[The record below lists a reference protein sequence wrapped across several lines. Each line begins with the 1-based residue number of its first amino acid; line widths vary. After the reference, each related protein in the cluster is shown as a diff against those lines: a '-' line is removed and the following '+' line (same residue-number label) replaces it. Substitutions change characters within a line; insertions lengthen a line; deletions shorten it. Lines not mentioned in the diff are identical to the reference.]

1 MPDPT
6 VVGIDISK
14 THLATYMAPA
24 GKAARFTN
32 DSAGFDALIAWIDQ
46 PVRSVVY
53 EPTGPWHR
61 AFEEALLQAG
71 LPLARA
77 NPLQARRFSQAMGQR
92 AKTDA
97 VDARVLAQMGTALH
111 LRPTEALPPTRRA
124 LEELQVARDTLVTD
138 RTAARN
144 RQKHLRHPLLKQ
156 QSKTRLSQID
166 RHLAAVDAEIG
177 KRLAED
183 VVLARRTEVLTS
195 IPGVSSITAAGL
207 LTRMPELGR
216 LDAKAVASLAGHAPV
231 TRQSGAWQGRS
242 FIQGGRPRVRR
253 LLYMP
258 ALAAIRCNP
267 DLRAKYR
274 QLRGQGKPPK
284 VALTAVMRKDSDR
297 YKFADFTKAQPL
309 FRCLARLG
317 RGKVIPVSVLSSSCW
332 PTPCS
337 NRTAPGCPTG
347 PGAAARQHRRE
358 VRGPSPH
365 DQSVASTPRGSD
377 FEQQKTKRSARPSA
391 GVRVAR

>member
-1 MPDPT
+1 MPDST
-6 VVGIDISK
+6 VGIDISK
-14 THLATYMAPA
+14 THLDAYMAPA

-32 DSAGFDALIAWIDQ
+32 DAAGFNALIAWVDQ

-77 NPLQARRFSQAMGQR
+77 NPLQARRFAQAMGQR

-111 LRPTEALPPTRRA
+111 LRPTEASSPTRRA
-124 LEELQVARDTLVTD
+124 LEELQLARDALVTD

-144 RQKHLRHPLLKQ
+144 RQKHLRHRLLRQ

-183 VVLARRTEVLTS
+183 VVLARRTEILTS

-207 LTRMPELGR
+207 LTQMPKLGR
-216 LDAKAVASLAGHAPV
+216 LDAKAVASLAGLAPV
-231 TRQSGAWQGRS
+231 TRQSGSWQGRS
-242 FIQGGRPRVRR
+242 FIQGGRSRVRR

-274 QLRGQGKPPK
+274 QLHGQGKPPK
-284 VALTAVMRKDSDR
+284 GRSDR
-297 YKFADFTKAQPL
+297 RHAQAPAAGQRPARTEPL
-309 FRCLARLG
+309 LVAR
-317 RGKVIPVSVLSSSCW
+317 P
-332 PTPCS
+332 
-337 NRTAPGCPTG
+337 AQ
-347 PGAAARQHRRE
+347 ARQHGSTGGKRAVRRRMTSPWAPRVSE
-358 VRGPSPH
+358 HRALIETERGSVQTASEEADDQAERTSVRG
-365 DQSVASTPRGSD
+365 RL
-377 FEQQKTKRSARPSA
+377 RSA
-391 GVRVAR
+391 VAERGTGSGGGWT

>member
-14 THLATYMAPA
+14 THLDTYMAPA

-32 DSAGFDALIAWIDQ
+32 DSAGFKALIAWIDQ

-77 NPLQARRFSQAMGQR
+77 NPLQARRFAQAMGQR

-97 VDARVLAQMGTALH
+97 VDARVLAQMGTALP
-111 LRPTEALPPTRRA
+111 LRPTEASPPTHRA
-124 LEELQVARDTLVTD
+124 LEELQVARDALVTD

-144 RQKHLRHPLLKQ
+144 RQKHLRHRLLKQ
-156 QSKTRLSQID
+156 QNKTRLSQID
-166 RHLAAVDAEIG
+166 RHLAAVDAAIG

-183 VVLARRTEVLTS
+183 VGLARRTEILTS

-216 LDAKAVASLAGHAPV
+216 LDAKAVASLAGLAPV

-258 ALAAIRCNP
+258 ALAAARCNP

-284 VALTAVMRKDSDR
+284 VALTAVMRKLLLLANALLEQNRSWLPDR
-297 YKFADFTKAQPL
+297 P
-309 FRCLARLG
+309 G
-317 RGKVIPVSVLSSSCW
+317 RGS
-332 PTPCS
+332 
-337 NRTAPGCPTG
+337 
-347 PGAAARQHRRE
+347 AAA
-358 VRGPSPH
+358 P
-365 DQSVASTPRGSD
+365 AGS
-377 FEQQKTKRSARPSA
+377 APPIA
-391 GVRVAR
+391 A

>member
-1 MPDPT
+1 MFNQNPGLIRTPKGFCKRL
-6 VVGIDISK
+6 VGIDISK
-14 THLATYMAPA
+14 THLDAYMAPA

-32 DSAGFDALIAWIDQ
+32 DAAGFNALIAWVDQ

-61 AFEEALLQAG
+61 AFEEALLQAA

-77 NPLQARRFSQAMGQR
+77 NPLQARRFAQAMGQR
-92 AKTDA
+92 AKTDV

-111 LRPTEALPPTRRA
+111 LRPTEASSPTRRA
-124 LEELQVARDTLVTD
+124 FEELQMARDALVQD

-144 RQKHLRHPLLKQ
+144 RQKHLRHRLLRQ

-183 VVLARRTEVLTS
+183 VVLARRRTEILTS

-207 LTRMPELGR
+207 LTQMPELGR
-216 LDAKAVASLAGHAPV
+216 LDAKAVASLAGLAPV

-242 FIQGGRPRVRR
+242 FIQGGRSRVRR

-284 VALTAVMRKDSDR
+284 VALTAVMRKLLLLANALLEQNRSWLPDR
-297 YKFADFTKAQPL
+297 P
-309 FRCLARLG
+309 G
-317 RGKVIPVSVLSSSCW
+317 RGS
-332 PTPCS
+332 
-337 NRTAPGCPTG
+337 
-347 PGAAARQHRRE
+347 AAAPA
-358 VRGPSPH
+358 GSATP
-365 DQSVASTPRGSD
+365 VA
-377 FEQQKTKRSARPSA
+377 A
-391 GVRVAR
+391 

>member
-1 MPDPT
+1 M
-6 VVGIDISK
+6 VRGRK
-14 THLATYMAPA
+14 ATPS
-24 GKAARFTN
+24 R
-32 DSAGFDALIAWIDQ
+32 Q
-46 PVRSVVY
+46 P
-53 EPTGPWHR
+53 

-77 NPLQARRFSQAMGQR
+77 NPLQARRFAQAMGQR

-111 LRPTEALPPTRRA
+111 LRPTEASSPTQRA
-124 LEELQVARDTLVTD
+124 LEELQMARDALVTD

-144 RQKHLRHPLLKQ
+144 RQKHLRHRLLRQ

-183 VVLARRTEVLTS
+183 VVLARRTEIMTS
-195 IPGVSSITAAGL
+195 IPGLSSITAAGL
-207 LTRMPELGR
+207 LTQMPELGR
-216 LDAKAVASLAGHAPV
+216 LDAKAVASLAGLAPV

-267 DLRAKYR
+267 DWGAPSFLGHGLRENPMSPGGGGMVRSRGVKGAGSAPTEGARRATGVGADAAAMGSGALVPGQRWSASRKR
-274 QLRGQGKPPK
+274 DVVLRLLRGEPLDAVSRELGVEVYRLERWK
-284 VALTAVMRKDSDR
+284 VRALAGLELGLKEQ
-297 YKFADFTKAQPL
+297 AGEPL
-309 FRCLARLG
+309 AAELDAAKRHIGELSMDNELLRSRARAAERRLPLA
-317 RGKVIPVSVLSSSCW
+317 
-332 PTPCS
+332 T
-337 NRTAPGCPTG
+337 
-347 PGAAARQHRRE
+347 RRS
-358 VRGPSPH
+358 R
-365 DQSVASTPRGSD
+365 R
-377 FEQQKTKRSARPSA
+377 
-391 GVRVAR
+391 